1 MKELHRKGIA
11 NHPDPESCIYPRK
24 GVSEALTGEYAGQPL
39 SCEIHTSR
47 EPTLLSEAEGNT
59 QIGNNSESIRVS
71 AQSENLS
78 MHGHFLHGN
87 REILETS
94 GIPPDRLGKATN
106 HTPNMHVTRKSD
118 RCVVSGKEPNKG
130 ITMPAEALE
139 KRHLTKENAMQTT
152 VAQTQS
158 WIPTSSGLQR
168 VRERALKD
176 KKAQFTALLHHVTK
190 DSLRDSFLTLK
201 RKASPGV
208 DGITWKQYEE
218 RLEINLHI
226 LHNKIHK
233 GSYRA
238 KPSKRTYIPKAD
250 GKMRPLGI
258 AALEDKIVQQSV
270 AIVLNAIYEVD
281 FKGFSYGFRP
291 GRSQHQALD
300 ALYIAL
306 SKRKVNW
313 VLDADIRAFFDT
325 INHEWMMM
333 FLEHRIADQRM
344 LRLIHKWLKAGVSEE
359 GKWSETAVG
368 TPQGAVISPV
378 LANVYLHYVY
388 DLWLQ
393 QWRKTKAKG
402 DVIAVRYAD
411 DTVVGFQY
419 KHEAD
424 NFLYALKERMRK
436 FGLDIHP
443 EKTRLIEFGRFAT
456 ERRKKSGDGKPET
469 FNFLGFTHICGKSL
483 KGNFLVIRNTITKR
497 LRAKLQDINEEL
509 MRRRHEPIAVL
520 GTWLKAVV
528 QGYFN
533 YHAVP
538 GNIFQMAAFRT
549 EVNRLWFRALKRRSQ
564 RNKLTWD
571 RFGKLVNKWIPRAKV
586 LHPYPEERFYVK
598 YPR

>member
-306 SKRKVNW
+306 SKRKVN
-313 VLDADIRAFFDT
+313 
-325 INHEWMMM
+325 
-333 FLEHRIADQRM
+333 
-344 LRLIHKWLKAGVSEE
+344 
-359 GKWSETAVG
+359 
-368 TPQGAVISPV
+368 
-378 LANVYLHYVY
+378 
-388 DLWLQ
+388 
-393 QWRKTKAKG
+393 
-402 DVIAVRYAD
+402 
-411 DTVVGFQY
+411 
-419 KHEAD
+419 
-424 NFLYALKERMRK
+424 
-436 FGLDIHP
+436 
-443 EKTRLIEFGRFAT
+443 
-456 ERRKKSGDGKPET
+456 
-469 FNFLGFTHICGKSL
+469 
-483 KGNFLVIRNTITKR
+483 
-497 LRAKLQDINEEL
+497 
-509 MRRRHEPIAVL
+509 
-520 GTWLKAVV
+520 
-528 QGYFN
+528 
-533 YHAVP
+533 
-538 GNIFQMAAFRT
+538 
-549 EVNRLWFRALKRRSQ
+549 
-564 RNKLTWD
+564 
-571 RFGKLVNKWIPRAKV
+571 
-586 LHPYPEERFYVK
+586 
-598 YPR
+598 